1 MSTPVASTR
10 NQSIDLIKIVAMVLV
25 VALHTTRAAVCPDY
39 PDISFVFYNLG
50 VVAIPLFFMVSGYL
64 LVGHPKAT
72 YKYSQ
77 RKILNIIRFVFTI
90 DALMWIVFYPL
101 SWCSFEDLFFNFFT
115 SFIQRGFFWYFW
127 YLGAMI
133 VIFLLYPLINRLY
146 TNPKSYL
153 LTLATIMVIQN
164 YAFISNVISGG
175 EIHIIQT
182 FRIWNW
188 ISYFMLG
195 GLIKKISLSRKV
207 LWISTPLLTVAALLS
222 MKWLYPYINS
232 TYCEYFYSSPL
243 VIALAVSVFMLMDSF
258 HVKDNAFVRECS
270 SLFLAVYTIHPIVN
284 IYMEEFFHG
293 YIEWLETIS
302 VGCIVYWLSVL
313 LVTCLIGYIV
323 QRTPYL
329 NRIFR
334 L

>member
-1 MSTPVASTR
+1 MSTPVAYTR
-10 NQSIDLIKIVAMVLV
+10 NQSVDLIKIVAMVLV
-25 VALHTTRAAVCPDY
+25 VALHTTRTAVCPDY

-50 VVAIPLFFMVSGYL
+50 VIAIPLFFMVSGYL
-64 LVGHPKAT
+64 LVGNPKAT

-101 SWCSFEDLFFNFFT
+101 SWCSFEDLFFNFFE

-127 YLGAMI
+127 YFGAMI
-133 VIFLLYPLINRLY
+133 VIYLLYPLINRLY
-146 TNPKSYL
+146 TTPKAYL

-164 YAFISNVISGG
+164 YAFISNIIGGG
-175 EIHIIQT
+175 EMHVIQT

-195 GLIKKISLSRKV
+195 GLIRKISLDRKV
-207 LWISTPLLTVAALLS
+207 LWISTPLLTGATFLS
-222 MKWLYPYINS
+222 MKWLYPYIGS
-232 TYCEYFYSSPL
+232 IYCEYFYSSPL
-243 VIALAVSVFMLMDSF
+243 VIALAVSVFMLLDSF
-258 HVKDNAFVRECS
+258 HVENNAFVRECS

-284 IYMEEFFHG
+284 IYMEDFFHG
-293 YIEWLETIS
+293 YIEWLGTIS

-313 LVTCLIGYIV
+313 SVTCLIGYIV
-323 QRTPYL
+323 RRTPYL